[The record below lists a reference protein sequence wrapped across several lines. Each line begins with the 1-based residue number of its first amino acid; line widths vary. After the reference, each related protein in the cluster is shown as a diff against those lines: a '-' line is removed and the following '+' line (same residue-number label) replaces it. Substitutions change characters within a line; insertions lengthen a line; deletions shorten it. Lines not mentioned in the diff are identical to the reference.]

1 MPPKGPTFRPR
12 PSGGFNPGGD
22 QFGEALDESAL
33 QQAVSQKQLGQAQA
47 AGSGNPQGVP
57 TGTNP
62 LSPGTPPAAPRE
74 VGSIVEELVTRPA
87 VDIAKGLWSLFDF
100 SAALGITPPETKTPE
115 EKARLQ
121 ATHNRYQKL
130 NQEQQ
135 AYARKKYQEELQKK
149 KVEREQEE
157 QRKQQQAQQASQEIA
172 MPSSPKN
179 GPVGPAGSSKQ
190 RAMTKLQT
198 DRTTLGGPA
207 SAN

>member
-1 MPPKGPTFRPR
+1 MPPTGPTFRPR

-47 AGSGNPQGVP
+47 VGAGNPQGIP

-62 LSPGTPPAAPRE
+62 LSPSSPPPAPRE
-74 VGSIVEELVTRPA
+74 VGTITEELVTRPA
-87 VDIAKGLWSLFDF
+87 MDIAKGLRSLFDF

-115 EKARLQ
+115 EKARHQ
-121 ATHNRYQKL
+121 ATHSRYQKL
-130 NQEQQ
+130 NQVQQ
-135 AYARKKYQEELQKK
+135 AYAREKYQRELKK
-149 KVEREQEE
+149 KQAKREREE

-179 GPVGPAGSSKQ
+179 GPMGPAGSSKQ

-198 DRTTLGGPA
+198 DRTTLGGLA
-207 SAN
+207 SVD